1 MTNGS
6 STQKSAVQKQISVRN
21 ANISSNERIGMNT
34 KEAMSAEY
42 SRMKPEEKK
51 KQNSSGAWKKLKD
64 SVGRKKSRRGRWQK
78 KGNVAKEK
86 RQKQPN
92 VSAKSERLWPG
103 CSNPRQPEFPL
114 VVRGL
119 LLGLNQIQACAVAK
133 EVLAS
138 GVQPHSSPMDL

>member
-1 MTNGS
+1 MINGL

-21 ANISSNERIGMNT
+21 ANISSNERIGTNT
-34 KEAMSAEY
+34 REAMSAEY
-42 SRMKPEEKK
+42 SRMKPEERKR
-51 KQNSSGAWKKLKD
+51 QNSNGAWKKLKD

-92 VSAKSERLWPG
+92 VSAKSERLWPR

-114 VVRGL
+114 VV
-119 LLGLNQIQACAVAK
+119 
-133 EVLAS
+133 
-138 GVQPHSSPMDL
+138 